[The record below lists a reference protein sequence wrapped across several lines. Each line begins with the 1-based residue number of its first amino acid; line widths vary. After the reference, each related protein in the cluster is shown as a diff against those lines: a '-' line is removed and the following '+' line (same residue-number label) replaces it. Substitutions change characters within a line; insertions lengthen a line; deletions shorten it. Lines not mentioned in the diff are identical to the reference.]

1 METFFSID
9 EYYKL
14 FEEHNIV
21 RDEYKYKIDLI
32 KQNKTTFH
40 AQIESFLSE
49 NPQLKKLVGEDLTD
63 FSLNVDE
70 ITTQDT
76 TQHLEKTQNFTTGGL
91 IVIPNLPG
99 EYQIDNSSN
108 KDDEIKKLYREIVKL
123 THPDKYHG
131 GEKLDIYLLAGD
143 YYQSKDYVSLIVL
156 SHSLGLV
163 ERVDIETI
171 QEVLKKI
178 AEYKFK
184 NHLLEKDITLIWYS
198 SQNKTGIII
207 EYISQMIKYKKGNN
221 FIIF

>member
-9 EYYKL
+9 KYYKL

-49 NPQLKKLVGEDLTD
+49 NPQLKKLVGEDVTD
-63 FSLNVDE
+63 FSSSVDE
-70 ITTQDT
+70 ICNDNT
-76 TQHLEKTQNFTTGGL
+76 TQHIEKIENFTPGGL
-91 IVIPNLPG
+91 IVIQNLNQ

-108 KDDEIKKLYREIVKL
+108 KDDQIKKLYREIVKL
-123 THPDKYHG
+123 THPDKYHE

-143 YYQSKDYVSLIVL
+143 YYQSKDYVSLVVL

-163 ERVDIETI
+163 EKVGIETI

-184 NHLLEKDITLIWYS
+184 NHLLEKDIVLIWYS
-198 SQNKTGIII
+198 SENKTGIII
-207 EYISQMIKYKKGNN
+207 EYISQMIKFKKGNN

>member
-14 FEEHNIV
+14 FEEHNMV
-21 RDEYKYKIDLI
+21 RDEYKYKIELI
-32 KQNKTTFH
+32 KQNKNTFH

-49 NPQLKKLVGEDLTD
+49 NPQLKKLVEEDLTD
-63 FSLNVDE
+63 FSSDVDE

-76 TQHLEKTQNFTTGGL
+76 TKHIEKTQNFTPGGL

-131 GEKLDIYLLAGD
+131 SEKLNIYLLAGD

-178 AEYKFK
+178 AEYKLK

>member
-21 RDEYKYKIDLI
+21 RDEYKYKIELI
-32 KQNKTTFH
+32 KQNKNTFH

-63 FSLNVDE
+63 FSSDVDE
-70 ITTQDT
+70 ITTKDT
-76 TQHLEKTQNFTTGGL
+76 TRHIEKTQNFTPGGL

-131 GEKLDIYLLAGD
+131 GEKLNIYLLAGD

-178 AEYKFK
+178 AEYKLK